1 MTSGRENPEMT
12 TRRYLLAAGAAL
24 AVLPLSAYA
33 QRRLWRIG
41 YLSASTAEANSAYLV
56 AFRNGMAE
64 LGWSEAQQFVID
76 GRYSDGD
83 RATFGRL
90 VTEMVATQPDVIL
103 TVTDVPEF
111 RLATRTIPLVF
122 ALAADPVATGYAH
135 SLQRPGGNATGVTA
149 FAPDLAAKRLQL
161 LKEALPRTSHVLVLF
176 QGDDHVAVSQAKE
189 YQAAAKHIN
198 MRLSLRDVRQ
208 AADIDRVFT
217 SPGGP
222 APDAYVIASGYAMN
236 IHRKAIAEHLLRVRA
251 PAVGSNAIYADAGL
265 LMSYA
270 TSFPAN
276 FRRAAVYV
284 DKILKGAKPGD
295 LPIEQPIKLELVIN
309 ARTAKAIGLGIPR
322 SLLVQADR
330 VIE

>member
-1 MTSGRENPEMT
+1 MLGR
-12 TRRYLLAAGAAL
+12 RQFCAAL
-24 AVLPLSAYA
+24 IALPLCAHA

-41 YLSASTAEANSAYLV
+41 YLSASTAEANTAYLV

-64 LGWSEAQQFVID
+64 LGWSEAKQFVID

-111 RLATRTIPLVF
+111 RVATRTIPLVF
-122 ALAADPVATGYAH
+122 ALAADPVATEYAH
-135 SLQRPGGNATGVTA
+135 SLQRPGGNATGLTA

-161 LKEALPRTSHVLVLF
+161 LKEALPTTSHVLVLF
-176 QGDDHVAVSQAKE
+176 QGDDHVAVSQVKE
-189 YQAAAKHIN
+189 YESAAKQIN
-198 MRLSLRDVRQ
+198 VRLSVRDVRQ
-208 AADIDRVFT
+208 GPDIDRVFA
-217 SPGGP
+217 SPAGQ

-236 IHRKAIAEHLLRVRA
+236 IHRKAIAEHLLRIRA
-251 PAVGSNAIYADAGL
+251 AAVGSNAIYADAGL
-265 LMSYA
+265 LMTYA
-270 TSFPAN
+270 ASFAAN
-276 FRRAAVYV
+276 FRRAAVHV

-295 LPIEQPIKLELVIN
+295 LPIEQPTKFELVIN
-309 ARTAKAIGLGIPR
+309 ARTAKAIGLAIPR
-322 SLLVQADR
+322 SLRLQADR